1 MATTCGTLE
10 VLRHLVQRLAER
22 VDGRGPALLAAVSA
36 LVPAGGPFRVRLHL
50 VQLIGALG
58 TRGFLQGEDRRA
70 LPPEPFGQ
78 VLRYFLDKAISLG
91 GELLP
96 RGLTTSGLACGLLRS
111 SHAERGA
118 LLWAS
123 TVSLAETVDQ
133 LANEIDVG
141 TSSGFRVGPAARP
154 AF

>member
-1 MATTCGTLE
+1 MLVV
-10 VLRHLVQRLAER
+10 VLPSPSCSTGLA
-22 VDGRGPALLAAVSA
+22 GC
-36 LVPAGGPFRVRLHL
+36 
-50 VQLIGALG
+50 
-58 TRGFLQGEDRRA
+58 
-70 LPPEPFGQ
+70 
-78 VLRYFLDKAISLG
+78 LG

-123 TVSLAETVDQ
+123 TVSPAETVDQ

-141 TSSGFRVGPAARP
+141 TTSGFRVGPAGGP
-154 AF
+154 AFLWNMIFSLLK